1 MELNTI
7 NNTGSWGDAAAR
19 LNENFSKVNAEVEK
33 ARLASSKNKG
43 LFGSLESL
51 RSAYPTPQVG
61 DWAVVGDS
69 IPGPVYRC
77 THSRHLD
84 QYRADGWRW
93 RRQPRRL
100 SDRDRD
106 NGCVNH
112 IIKQ

>member
-61 DWAVVGDS
+61 DWAVVVDS

-77 THSRHLD
+77 TTAGTWTNTGQTGGGGDVNLD
-84 QYRADGWRW
+84 AYLTATEITDVSTI
-93 RRQPRRL
+93 L
-100 SDRDRD
+100 
-106 NGCVNH
+106 
-112 IIKQ
+112 